1 LGLLQELWGGLVGF
15 FFFNWLRIRLS
26 MEERKLLRVEGART
40 VRTVLLGMY
49 FKGRVNGIAKKLM
62 KGY

>member
-1 LGLLQELWGGLVGF
+1 
-15 FFFNWLRIRLS
+15 